1 MPYREKRIYSGAM
14 LEIERVHCTQHG
26 RALTRRAR
34 GNLTG
39 KAQERINLKNARLR
53 MMRLMCANFRRGDYH
68 ITLTFEQLLPAAE
81 RNRAL
86 AQFLRRLRRLCRK
99 RAGAELRYICV
110 REDRRVRTHYHLVCG
125 AFGVTVDELQALWGH
140 GRVEIGT
147 LDGNPDYGW
156 LARYLTKQEEGE
168 KGRKRWSQSRNLAEP
183 VCPPPK
189 ILKRKALASRPQVPK
204 EYYVMSAYRQA
215 TGQGYEWEYIV
226 AIRYDRLQK
235 LPAEVAEQLKRS
247 RTWAEFCEP
256 MEE

>member
-14 LEIERVHCTQHG
+14 LEIERVHCTQCG
-26 RALTRRAR
+26 RALARRAR
-34 GNLTG
+34 GGVTG
-39 KAQERINLKNARLR
+39 KAQDRINLKNSRLR
-53 MMRLMCANFRRGDYH
+53 LMRLMCANFTRGDYH
-68 ITLTFEQLLPAAE
+68 ITLTFERLLPTAE
-81 RNRAL
+81 RNKAL
-86 AQFLRRLRRLCRK
+86 AQFLRRLRRLCRQ
-99 RAGAELRYICV
+99 RAGHELRYICV

-125 AFGVTVDELQALWGH
+125 AFPLEMSELQALWGH

-156 LARYLTKQEEGE
+156 LARYLTKQEERE
-168 KGRKRWSQSRNLAEP
+168 KGSKRWSQSRNLTEP
-183 VCPPPK
+183 VCPKPK

-235 LPAEVAEQLKRS
+235 LPEEVAEQLRRS
-247 RTWAEFCEP
+247 RTWAEFCES

>member
-14 LEIERVHCTQHG
+14 LEIERVHCTRHG
-26 RALTRRAR
+26 RALARRAR
-34 GNLTG
+34 GNPTG

-53 MMRLMCANFRRGDYH
+53 LMRLMCTNFTRGDYH
-68 ITLTFEQLLPAAE
+68 ITLTFERVLPAGE
-81 RNRAL
+81 RNKAL
-86 AQFLRRLRRLCRK
+86 AQLLRRMRRLCRQ
-99 RAGAELRYICV
+99 RAGNELRYICV
-110 REDRRVRTHYHLVCG
+110 REDRGVRAHYHLVCG
-125 AFGVTVDELQALWGH
+125 AFPLTIAELQALWAQ

-156 LARYLTKQEEGE
+156 LARYLTKQEERE
-168 KGRKRWSQSRNLAEP
+168 KGSKRWSQSRNLIEP
-183 VCPPPK
+183 VCPKPK
-189 ILKRKALASRPQVPK
+189 ILKRKALASRPQVPP

-235 LPAEVAEQLKRS
+235 LPEEVAEQLRRS

>member
-26 RALTRRAR
+26 RLPARRGR
-34 GNLTG
+34 GNPTG
-39 KAQERINLKNARLR
+39 QAQERINLKNSRLR
-53 MMRLMCANFRRGDYH
+53 LMRLMCTNFTRGDYH
-68 ITLTFEQLLPAAE
+68 ITLTFDRLLPNAE
-81 RNRAL
+81 QGRAL

-99 RAGAELRYICV
+99 RAGTELRYICV

-125 AFGVTVDELQALWGH
+125 AFGLDVQELQGMWGH
-140 GRVEIGT
+140 GRVEVGT

-156 LARYLTKQEEGE
+156 MARYLTKQEEGA
-168 KGRKRWSQSRNLAEP
+168 KGRKRWSQSKNLTEP
-183 VCPPPK
+183 VCPKPK

-235 LPAEVAEQLKRS
+235 LPEEVAEQLQRS
-247 RTWAEFCEP
+247 RTWAEFCGAED
-256 MEE
+256 E